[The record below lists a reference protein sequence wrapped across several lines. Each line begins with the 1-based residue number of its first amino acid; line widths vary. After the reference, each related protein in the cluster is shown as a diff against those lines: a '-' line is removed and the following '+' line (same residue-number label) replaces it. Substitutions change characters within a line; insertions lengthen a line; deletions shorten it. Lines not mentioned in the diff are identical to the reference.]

1 MPNKKKNVRNS
12 TYIALGACAI
22 GFTQITKKGE
32 MISTKLGT
40 VKKQIKPKVETT
52 AENISNSFSNN
63 VAPFAND
70 VICKVIK
77 RSEDAIS
84 STIKIAKEAKSR
96 IH

>member
-1 MPNKKKNVRNS
+1 MPNIKKNVRNS

-52 AENISNSFSNN
+52 AENI
-63 VAPFAND
+63 
-70 VICKVIK
+70 CKVIK

>member
-1 MPNKKKNVRNS
+1 MPNIKKNVRNS

-52 AENISNSFSNN
+52 AENISNSFSKNSQ
-63 VAPFAND
+63 
-70 VICKVIK
+70 
-77 RSEDAIS
+77 RSKKPYTLKIFNASNIS
-84 STIKIAKEAKSR
+84 NSY
-96 IH
+96 

>member
-1 MPNKKKNVRNS
+1 
-12 TYIALGACAI
+12 
-22 GFTQITKKGE
+22 